1 MPLPHA
7 PCCRHLADACVP
19 CRAQAV
25 PAQWAS
31 ALAFDDLIAPRS
43 QVGSG
48 YVITGNTLANN
59 RGRGMILKGSNGLVA
74 DNTIA
79 VNRFTGI
86 LVSNPLRCS
95 PLLQERQCGPRPTR
109 GMRGK
114 LHLTWETKMEP
125 ADAMD

>member
-1 MPLPHA
+1 M
-7 PCCRHLADACVP
+7 HLADVCHP
-19 CRAQAV
+19 WRAQAV

-48 YVITGNTLANN
+48 YVVTGNTLANN

-86 LVSNPLRCS
+86 LVCTPPLHGA
-95 PLLQERQCGPRPTR
+95 PAGVP
-109 GMRGK
+109 
-114 LHLTWETKMEP
+114 HL
-125 ADAMD
+125 

>member
-1 MPLPHA
+1 MPW
-7 PCCRHLADACVP
+7 C
-19 CRAQAV
+19 AQAV

-48 YVITGNTLANN
+48 YVVTGNTLANN

-79 VNRFTGI
+79 VTRFTGI
-86 LVSNPLRCS
+86 LVCTPPRCTTLS
-95 PLLQERQCGPRPTR
+95 ARPVTKLLP
-109 GMRGK
+109 
-114 LHLTWETKMEP
+114 ETCQ
-125 ADAMD
+125 